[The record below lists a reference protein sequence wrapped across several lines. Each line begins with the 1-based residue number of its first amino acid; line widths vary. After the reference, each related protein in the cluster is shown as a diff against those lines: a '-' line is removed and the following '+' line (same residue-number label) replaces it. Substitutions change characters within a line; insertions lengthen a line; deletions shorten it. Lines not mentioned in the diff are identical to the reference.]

1 MRENAYGNACIPTV
15 AEARAA
21 ANAWLIDHLPDR
33 FAAGIPA
40 RSSTRGLNSGLARLS
55 RPAWA
60 GRRTV
65 RGCGR
70 EEVQAHTPLA
80 QMQTQALHLYN
91 QHRAAI
97 DTALS

>member
-1 MRENAYGNACIPTV
+1 MATHVIPTV

-40 RSSTRGLNSGLARLS
+40 YDPPREGWRIPIWLAYPSLA
-55 RPAWA
+55 PLGPVGELFVDA
-60 GRRTV
+60 V
-65 RGCGR
+65 RG
-70 EEVQAHTPLA
+70 EVQAHTPVA
-80 QMQTQALHLYN
+80 AMQTQALHLYN

-97 DTALS
+97 DAPLS